1 MITEAVE
8 LFVIMEDPS
17 WSEVDP
23 EVRERLD

>member
-8 LFVIMEDPS
+8 LLVMKEEPS

-23 EVRERLD
+23 EVRERLE